1 MCTDK
6 KKVGFMLRLI
16 KRRGYVVVY
25 VVVAVVIARIKDSKI
40 IEIIVEWLELTLK
53 LFHED

>member
-1 MCTDK
+1 
-6 KKVGFMLRLI
+6 MLRLI
-16 KRRGYVVVY
+16 KRRGYVVVVC

-53 LFHED
+53 LFHEEWPSSGQ